1 MLMMVVIILMFFN
14 LLKSCYWSIFLRHYV
29 QIIVGVWVVTLLEL
43 LVAIRC
49 IG

>member
-14 LLKSCYWSIFLRHYV
+14 LLKSCYWSIFLHYV